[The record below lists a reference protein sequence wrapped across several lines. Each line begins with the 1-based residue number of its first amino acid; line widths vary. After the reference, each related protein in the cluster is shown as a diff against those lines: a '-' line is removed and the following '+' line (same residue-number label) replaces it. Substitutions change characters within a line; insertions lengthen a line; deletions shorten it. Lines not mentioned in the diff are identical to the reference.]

1 MEKIMMTPEDGGQP
15 VEFYVLEET
24 TIGGIDYFLVTDTE
38 EEDGEALI
46 LKDLSQKEEEEAVF
60 EIVTDDKELDAV
72 AAVFESLLEEVTFEK
87 GTQDES

>member
-1 MEKIMMTPEDGGQP
+1 MEKITFMPDGEEP

-72 AAVFESLLEEVTFEK
+72 AAVFESLLEDVTFEK

>member
-1 MEKIMMTPEDGGQP
+1 MTPEEGEQP

-24 TIGGIDYFLVTDTE
+24 TIGGVDYFLVTDTE

-72 AAVFESLLEEVTFEK
+72 AAVFESLLEDVTFEK
-87 GTQDES
+87 GPQDES

>member
-72 AAVFESLLEEVTFEK
+72 AAVFENLLEDVTFEK

>member
-1 MEKIMMTPEDGGQP
+1 MEKIVFTPDDGGS
-15 VEFYVLEET
+15 VEFYVLEQT
-24 TIGGIDYFLVTDTE
+24 TIAGRNYILVTDTE
-38 EEDGEALI
+38 EGDGEALI

-72 AAVFESLLEEVTFEK
+72 AAVFESLLEDVTFEK